1 MLPLFFPSLIN
12 VFLPPLGSLV
22 QGRKFSHSRQ
32 EKRKIVLQYYQYCPP
47 QLQMIIGQHTL
58 LNPAPQKDQR
68 LCCLAFFFL
77 LFLGGRFSSSSSSFF
92 SRQMGPSHARG
103 KGDRRKGGKLY
114 WAFIFIEFPPHI
126 KIINKNIPVIRCL
139 QST

>member
-22 QGRKFSHSRQ
+22 QGRKFAHSRQ
-32 EKRKIVLQYYQYCPP
+32 GKRKIVLLPALLP
-47 QLQMIIGQHTL
+47 QLQMIIDQHTL
-58 LNPAPQKDQR
+58 LNPAPQKDQQR